1 MFRRVGA
8 CVSLSVAS
16 RLTGGM
22 RAPTSGAIRRVSDGP
37 GSSSRGTTTS
47 GAPSINSVSLVGVAH
62 DIQSGFVFEESVL
75 QFTLTTTSLQTGG
88 TVPSS
93 SSPASSTS
101 AGAGKAGGSTGT
113 TDCVVEKDHH
123 VVRCFGE
130 LFSQEVQQKVK
141 EGSVVC
147 VNGRLRLNPQLEP
160 SVNKYYYFP
169 YIQVQPPHGQVS
181 VVYSDRSNPPQATE
195 ATQGTVEPTST
206 NAPPS
211 PSS

>member
-1 MFRRVGA
+1 MFRRVGGA
-8 CVSLSVAS
+8 CVSLTGRLSAAPVAFR
-16 RLTGGM
+16 RLM
-22 RAPTSGAIRRVSDGP
+22 SDGA
-37 GSSSRGTTTS
+37 RGTTSGGGSGS

-75 QFTLTTTSLQTGG
+75 QFTLTTTSLQTSEISPSLSSS
-88 TVPSS
+88 PSS
-93 SSPASSTS
+93 SSAP
-101 AGAGKAGGSTGT
+101 GAGSKTSVSGST

-123 VVRCFGE
+123 VIRCFGE
-130 LFSQEVQQKVK
+130 LFSQEVQAKVK

-181 VVYSDRSNPPQATE
+181 VVYSDRANPPQATE
-195 ATQGTVEPTST
+195 ATQGTVETTANSNSAASPT
-206 NAPPS
+206 P
-211 PSS
+211 